1 MMKMRKKS
9 GILLL
14 VVVLLVSLLAA
25 CSNKADN
32 DGKKT
37 QTSEQSGNGSDAPSG
52 EEEVGDPFG
61 RYEEPV
67 EITFAGYIDDTMQ
80 KNLLVDGLS
89 YEDNQWTKI
98 IEERLNIKVKYKW
111 ISKTGEQSAQK
122 MNLALA
128 SGDIPDILLLDPVQL
143 SQAARADI
151 LADIS
156 PYMEQYMST
165 EVKGLV
171 SRIGESAKQ
180 AATFDGKVLG
190 FPSTND
196 LAPETGFL
204 WLRSDWLK
212 KLNLELPKSWADVK
226 AISKA
231 FATQDPDGN
240 GKNDTF
246 GLSLSNDYNTIEGV
260 MNGFHANTKIWVE
273 KDGKLEF
280 GGIQPEAKAAL
291 AELADMYK
299 AGEIDKEFGL
309 KGGDKIAEG
318 VANQQIGMTY
328 GPFYLSLH
336 PLGEALKSNPDA
348 DWTAV
353 LIPSIDEKP
362 VMSTFTLGYGSFFTV
377 RKGFEHPEALIKLLN
392 LYYKMYTED
401 YAQYGVSGNGKENWR
416 LSPVEIRDVSKNV
429 NTYLAIKD
437 AIASGDTS
445 KLIGEQKAMFDNV
458 DKFLKGDASM
468 WGWYKVFGENST
480 EAGIKQLMDNKQ
492 YVQDKFV
499 GSPTKT
505 MITTMTTLNKLR
517 EETFYKIIMGNSP
530 TDEFESFVQSW
541 KKLGGEQ
548 ITKEVNEWYD
558 GVK

>member
-1 MMKMRKKS
+1 
-9 GILLL
+9 
-14 VVVLLVSLLAA
+14 
-25 CSNKADN
+25 
-32 DGKKT
+32 
-37 QTSEQSGNGSDAPSG
+37 
-52 EEEVGDPFG
+52 
-61 RYEEPV
+61 
-67 EITFAGYIDDTMQ
+67 
-80 KNLLVDGLS
+80 
-89 YEDNQWTKI
+89 
-98 IEERLNIKVKYKW
+98 
-111 ISKTGEQSAQK
+111 
-122 MNLALA
+122 
-128 SGDIPDILLLDPVQL
+128 
-143 SQAARADI
+143 
-151 LADIS
+151 
-156 PYMEQYMST
+156 
-165 EVKGLV
+165 
-171 SRIGESAKQ
+171 
-180 AATFDGKVLG
+180 
-190 FPSTND
+190 
-196 LAPETGFL
+196 
-204 WLRSDWLK
+204 
-212 KLNLELPKSWADVK
+212 
-226 AISKA
+226 
-231 FATQDPDGN
+231 
-240 GKNDTF
+240 
-246 GLSLSNDYNTIEGV
+246 
-260 MNGFHANTKIWVE
+260 
-273 KDGKLEF
+273 
-280 GGIQPEAKAAL
+280 
-291 AELADMYK
+291 
-299 AGEIDKEFGL
+299 L

-362 VMSTFTLGYGSFFTV
+362 VTSTFTLGYGSFFTV

-517 EETFYKIIMGNSP
+517 EETFYKIIMGNST

-548 ITKEVNEWYD
+548 ITKEVNEWYE